1 MLKLCDTLGFIMFTI
16 VVTMYNPHI
25 MEAPALVA
33 QKKSESI
40 GELKEW
46 FIERYGNEDV
56 DFEIY
61 ETNSKS

>member
-1 MLKLCDTLGFIMFTI
+1 MFTI

-33 QKKSESI
+33 QKNSESI

-46 FIERYGNEDV
+46 FIESYGNEDV

-61 ETNSKS
+61 ETTDE